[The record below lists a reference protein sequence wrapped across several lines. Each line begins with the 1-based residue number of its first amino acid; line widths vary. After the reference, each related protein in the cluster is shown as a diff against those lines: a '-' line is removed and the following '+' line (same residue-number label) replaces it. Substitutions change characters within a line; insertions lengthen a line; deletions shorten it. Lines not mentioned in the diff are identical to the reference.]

1 MEEKENKFNFKKSD
15 ENPILVPDPDVFWES
30 EAVFNGCPIV
40 DKGKIH
46 FLYRAQDPTGLSTI
60 GYASS
65 KDGIH
70 FKNRHQFIRPEYE
83 WEQFGCEDPRVVKIG
98 QKFYIFYTA
107 LSAKPFTAEGIK
119 VGLAIT
125 KDFKKTEKHLVTN
138 FNSKAMTLFP
148 SKINGKFVAMLSVNT
163 DRPPERPTKCIAFFD
178 KEEDIWS
185 QEYWDEWYASLDQ
198 HYIHLSRSHLDHTEV
213 GAPPIKTKHGW
224 LVFYSYAYNY
234 YSPIP
239 VAFTTEVALLDLKN
253 PKKVIARSEKPLLF
267 VRDSYERF
275 GKVPNINFPSGAF
288 VKGQKIYLYYGAADT
303 VCAVAMGNLEDLI
316 EDLDHSRIHLLG
328 LERFEGNPILQPNMA
343 NTWEQQAVFNA
354 AVLYDKKKIHL
365 VYRAMSNDN
374 TSVMG
379 YASTTDGFNIEER
392 LGYPI
397 YTPREDFEGKG
408 VPGGNSGCEDPR
420 LTKIGDTVYMTYT
433 AFNGK
438 DSPRVALTSILYKD
452 FVNKNWN
459 WKKPVLI
466 SPPGMDDKDAAIFP
480 QKINGKYAIL
490 HRLGQSVWIDYV
502 DSLDFKEGQYIKGK
516 ILMDPRSGPRDSR
529 KIGIAGPPIKTKHG
543 WLLIYHGVSKKSDSH
558 YHLRAAL
565 LDLKNPEKVLVR
577 TKYAIFETETSYE
590 KYGVVPN
597 VVFSDG
603 AIVKDGKL
611 FVYYGA
617 ADKVIGVATM
627 ELDDLLR
634 RLSEEG
640 KRG

>member
-1 MEEKENKFNFKKSD
+1 MALSTEVIKEVITENDLVPKDQLLDLEKQANEKKVPLERYLIVKKAINEDQLATSLAKKYKVDTVDLKEEKIDQAVLSLIPEPIARRHRVVAFKK
-15 ENPILVPDPDVFWES
+15 
-30 EAVFNGCPIV
+30 
-40 DKGKIH
+40 KGKE
-46 FLYRAQDPTGLSTI
+46 L
-60 GYASS
+60 
-65 KDGIH
+65 
-70 FKNRHQFIRPEYE
+70 
-83 WEQFGCEDPRVVKIG
+83 
-98 QKFYIFYTA
+98 
-107 LSAKPFTAEGIK
+107 
-119 VGLAIT
+119 
-125 KDFKKTEKHLVTN
+125 
-138 FNSKAMTLFP
+138 
-148 SKINGKFVAMLSVNT
+148 FVAMLDPDDLQTREFIKKKT
-163 DRPPERPTKCIAFFD
+163 DFEVVPFLPTFSGFDFALSKYHTSLKTEFENIMKDRKDGFFD

-408 VPGGNSGCEDPR
+408 VPGGNSGCEDHR